1 MNPIA
6 KKAGEYRKLN
16 EMIDE
21 LYDAV
26 EGLKYR
32 RELLKDEI
40 IEESTNTPGFF
51 NAGIGKKSS
60 CAVYDRE
67 RIRVTFGEGLVRA
80 KDGCKTDDQNWL
92 VSLAELILGPNKI
105 NAARYLCN
113 EFRLNKQL
121 LTADYKAG
129 ILSSDDLKTLGVK
142 FGKTIGLI
150 VERVKSEDELKAL
163 KEKALE
169 TAAAIDGSRE

>member
-1 MNPIA
+1 MTAIA

-32 RELLKDEI
+32 RDLLMDEI

-51 NAGIGKKSS
+51 NAGIGKTSS

-67 RIRVTFGEGLVRA
+67 RIRVTFGEALFRA
-80 KDGCKTDDQNWL
+80 KEGCKTDDQNWL
-92 VSLAELILGPNKI
+92 VSLAQLSLGPDKI

-113 EFRLNKQL
+113 YFRLNKDL
-121 LTADYKAG
+121 LKHDFKAG
-129 ILSSDDLKTLGVK
+129 IISSDDLKTLGVK
-142 FGKTIGLI
+142 YGKTIGLI
-150 VERVKSEDELKAL
+150 VERVKSDEELREL

-169 TAAAIDGSRE
+169 TAEAIDSRE